1 MARRRRHWQSATAF
15 VFIAFMLVMSA
26 RRAVRVENQRQAFE
40 RNVISA
46 LNACHAGNMERVA
59 RATSNAIALA
69 PDPPS
74 EAFVRDFLGRM
85 RKGDCQLNAYV
96 DPQDGY
102 VPLHVAP

>member
-1 MARRRRHWQSATAF
+1 MARLRRPWTSATVF
-15 VFIAFMLVMSA
+15 VFITVMLVMGA
-26 RRAVRVENQRQAFE
+26 RRAVRVENQRQVFE

-69 PDPPS
+69 PDLPS
-74 EAFVRDFLGRM
+74 EAFVRDFLNRM

-96 DPQDGY
+96 DPADGY
-102 VPLHVAP
+102 VPVHAAP